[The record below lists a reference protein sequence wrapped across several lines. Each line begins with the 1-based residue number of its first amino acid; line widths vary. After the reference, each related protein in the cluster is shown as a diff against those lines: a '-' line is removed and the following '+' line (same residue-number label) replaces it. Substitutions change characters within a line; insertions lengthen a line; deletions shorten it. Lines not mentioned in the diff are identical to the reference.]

1 MLGQRRRQVNALR
14 GEGRRG
20 CATYKW
26 ETSRPARFPVILK
39 AAVEMGAAR
48 RAKIALHLTFS
59 CDPSILKGFAP
70 AYGLYGEEVQ
80 QARPI

>member
-1 MLGQRRRQVNALR
+1 VRDIYPPGAL
-14 GEGRRG
+14 
-20 CATYKW
+20 
-26 ETSRPARFPVILK
+26 PVILK

-48 RAKIALHLTFS
+48 RAQIALHLTFS
-59 CDPSILKGFAP
+59 RDPSILEGFAP